1 MPTLS
6 PRRIFFLALAA
17 ALFIVAWA
25 LLDVP
30 PLAVLRQWADETGLW
45 FPVLF
50 WLLYI
55 AVTQFPIPRTIM
67 TVSSGILLGSALGI
81 TVAVTATMVS
91 AVVSL
96 LIVRFLLRDFVAP
109 RLTHPSIE
117 TINQRLEARGWL
129 AVASLRMIA
138 FVPFSI
144 LNYTAA
150 LTRVPVLPFAI
161 GTFVGSLP
169 GTIVTVLFGD
179 TLTGEASPVVVVATV
194 ILSLAGFAGLLADA
208 LLPAS
213 VKPDATS
220 TRPGVKPQR

>member
-1 MPTLS
+1 
-6 PRRIFFLALAA
+6 
-17 ALFIVAWA
+17 
-25 LLDVP
+25 
-30 PLAVLRQWADETGLW
+30 
-45 FPVLF
+45 
-50 WLLYI
+50 
-55 AVTQFPIPRTIM
+55 
-67 TVSSGILLGSALGI
+67 
-81 TVAVTATMVS
+81 MVS

-96 LIVRFLLRDFVAP
+96 LIVRFLLRDWVAP

-144 LNYTAA
+144 LNYAAA
-150 LTRVPVLPFAI
+150 LTRVPVLPFAV

-179 TLTGEASPVVVVATV
+179 TLTGEASPVVVASTIVLCV
-194 ILSLAGFAGLLADA
+194 VGFAGLLADA

-213 VKPDATS
+213 VTSSKASEVDA
-220 TRPGVKPQR
+220 